1 MFPARTRAQ
10 IECAAQD
17 FAATYYGGPWR
28 FGIDDAAR
36 YVTSEHLRPV
46 VTEYGHDAVAAAVR
60 AYLTAHPELLTRARA
75 ERETAARFRAELAA
89 ARITAAARATEQ
101 GDYPRARRL
110 LTAAEE
116 IEPRP
121 EIDGY
126 RARIDAAENAAHSV
140 PLAS

>member
-10 IECAAQD
+10 IHCAAQD
-17 FAATYYGGPWR
+17 YAAGYYGGPWQ

-46 VTEYGHDAVAAAVR
+46 IAEHGHDAVAAEVR
-60 AYLTAHPELLTRARA
+60 DYLTAHPELLTRSRHERA
-75 ERETAARFRAELAA
+75 TAARFRAELAA
-89 ARITAAARATEQ
+89 ARITAAARAAAEA
-101 GDYPRARRL
+101 DYSRARRL

-116 IEPRP
+116 IDPRP

-126 RARIDAAENAAHSV
+126 RARIDAAEAAAHPV
-140 PLAS
+140 ALAS